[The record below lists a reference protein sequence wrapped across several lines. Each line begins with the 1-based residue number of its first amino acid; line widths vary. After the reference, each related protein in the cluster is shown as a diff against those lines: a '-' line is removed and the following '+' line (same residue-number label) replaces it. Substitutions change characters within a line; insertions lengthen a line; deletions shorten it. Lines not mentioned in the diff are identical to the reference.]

1 MRVLILGGHGFIGS
15 HISNIL
21 RQQGHVVGVV
31 DCYHQY
37 HTFPDDEYSCVLAQ
51 RQAHCGADEVYVGKI
66 EDGEFLNRA
75 FDTFNP
81 NTVIHVATYP
91 NAYMVKRN
99 VVDATGNMITA
110 TALVLDACVKHNVEK
125 IVFAS
130 SSMAYGN
137 FLVPAPDETAPTNP
151 LTLYGS
157 YKLQG
162 ERMCKIWHKEHGLDY
177 SILRPS
183 ALYGTRD
190 MITRV
195 LSQLVRARFTTGTM
209 RVQGPE
215 NKLDFSNVLDVASAF
230 AICATDPKTKNEI
243 FNCTRGQGR
252 PILEAAEMIQARIG
266 GEIETLP
273 HDEFYPNRD
282 TLNSD
287 KLQEYTSWR
296 PTVDIEQGI
305 PAYLDWILEQPYVKN
320 MPLYQS

>member
-1 MRVLILGGHGFIGS
+1 MRILILGGHGFIGS
-15 HISNIL
+15 HTSNIL
-21 RQQGHVVGVV
+21 RSQGHTVGVV

-66 EDGEFLNRA
+66 EDNEFLEKA
-75 FDTFNP
+75 FATFMP
-81 NTVIHVATYP
+81 DTVIHVATYP

-99 VVDATGNMITA
+99 VVDATGNMIAA
-110 TALVLDACVKHNVEK
+110 TALVLDACVTYRVKR

-137 FLVPAPDETAPTNP
+137 FEVPAPDETAPTNP

-162 ERMCKIWHKEHGLDY
+162 ERMCKIWNKEYGLEY
-177 SILRPS
+177 TILRPS

-195 LSQLVRARFTTGTM
+195 LSQLVRARFMRGTM
-209 RVQGPE
+209 RVQGPD
-215 NKLDFSNVLDVASAF
+215 NKLDFTNVLDVANAF

-243 FNCTRGQGR
+243 FNCTRGNGR
-252 PILEAAEMIQARIG
+252 TILEAAEMIQQRIG
-266 GEIETLP
+266 GKIETLP
-273 HDEFYPNRD
+273 HDDFYPNRD
-282 TLNSD
+282 TLNSY
-287 KLQEYTSWR
+287 KLQAYTSWR
-296 PTVDIEQGI
+296 PTIDIEQGI
-305 PAYLDWILEQPYVKN
+305 PAYLDWILEQPYMKA
-320 MPLYQS
+320 MSKS

>member
-1 MRVLILGGHGFIGS
+1 
-15 HISNIL
+15 
-21 RQQGHVVGVV
+21 
-31 DCYHQY
+31 
-37 HTFPDDEYSCVLAQ
+37 
-51 RQAHCGADEVYVGKI
+51 
-66 EDGEFLNRA
+66 
-75 FDTFNP
+75 
-81 NTVIHVATYP
+81 
-91 NAYMVKRN
+91 
-99 VVDATGNMITA
+99 MITA
-110 TALVLDACVKHNVEK
+110 TALILDACVKHSVDR

-130 SSMAYGN
+130 SSMAYGD

-162 ERMCKIWHKEHGLDY
+162 ERMCKIWNKEHGLNY

-195 LSQLVRARFTTGTM
+195 LSQLVRARFNTGTM

-215 NKLDFSNVLDVASAF
+215 NKLDFSNVIDVANAF
-230 AICATDPKTKNEI
+230 ATCAVNPHAKNEI

-252 PILEAAEMIQARIG
+252 PILEAAEMIQSRIG
-266 GEIETLP
+266 GKILTLP

-282 TLNSD
+282 TLCSD
-287 KLQEYTSWR
+287 KLQELTDWR

-305 PAYLDWILEQPYVKN
+305 PEYLDWILEQPYIKA